1 MTGTPTSAPAPAPAR
16 TLLPGIEGLRG
27 VAAIAVLLYH
37 VQRQLARPTTDV
49 PVVGEIAFLSHG
61 VTLFFVLS
69 GFLLFLPFARGLLA
83 DGPMPRLSRYAANR
97 ALRVFPGYVVV
108 LLIVSLGLRVAV
120 LPRDTRDAGLDIG
133 ILDPAD
139 TVVNALLLQGWSP
152 RTLRSG
158 IEVAWTLGV
167 EVSFYVLLPVV
178 AIAAARLL
186 RGRAPWIRALAPA
199 AALLLLGVAG
209 KAWSTLAQA
218 PLGHSGRL
226 ASEWGA
232 TGEAVANRSI
242 LVHADLFSY
251 GMAAAVVLLTLSAD
265 EGLRD
270 RVARR
275 RVAAGILAAV
285 LVVAASTV
293 PAGAFEESIVAASCA
308 ALLLLVALPR
318 PDGSSGPLTR
328 FLELRW
334 VAWLGTISFSLYLWH
349 LPVIRFL
356 RRSGLVLPDTLTGF
370 ALNALVVAA
379 VTLALS
385 AATYYAIERPALR
398 LKPGSRGSARGPS

>member
-1 MTGTPTSAPAPAPAR
+1 MTGTPTSAPARVR

-27 VAAIAVLLYH
+27 VAAVAVLLYH

-69 GFLLFLPFARGLLA
+69 GFLLFLPFARCLLA
-83 DGPMPRLSRYAANR
+83 DGPMPRLGRYAANR
-97 ALRVFPGYVVV
+97 ALRVFPGYVAV
-108 LLIVSLGLRVAV
+108 LLLVSLALRVAV
-120 LPRDTRDAGLDIG
+120 LPRDTRDSGIDIG
-133 ILDPAD
+133 VLGPVD
-139 TVVNALLLQGWSP
+139 TVVNVLLLQGWTP

-167 EVSFYVLLPVV
+167 EVSFYVALPIV
-178 AIAAARLL
+178 AVAAARLL
-186 RGRAPWIRALAPA
+186 RGRATWIRALAPA
-199 AALLLLGVAG
+199 VALLLLGVAG
-209 KAWSTLAQA
+209 KVWSTVAQA
-218 PLGHSGRL
+218 PLGHTGRL

-232 TGEAVANRSI
+232 TWEAVANRSI

-251 GMAAAVVLLTLSAD
+251 GMAAAVVLLTVNAD
-265 EGLRD
+265 ERLRD
-270 RVARR
+270 RVVRWR
-275 RVAAGILAAV
+275 LPAGVLAAV
-285 LVVAASTV
+285 LVVVASTV
-293 PAGAFEESIVAASCA
+293 PAGAFEEAIVAAACA
-308 ALLLLVALPR
+308 TLLLLVVLPGR
-318 PDGSSGPLTR
+318 DGSLGPFTR
-328 FLELRW
+328 FLQLRG

-356 RRSGLVLPDTLTGF
+356 RRSGLVLPDTLPGF
-370 ALNALVVAA
+370 AVNALVVAA

-398 LKPGSRGSARGPS
+398 LKPGSR

>member
-1 MTGTPTSAPAPAPAR
+1 MTGTPTSAPARVR

-27 VAAIAVLLYH
+27 VAAVAVLLYH

-83 DGPMPRLSRYAANR
+83 DGPMPRLGRYAANR
-97 ALRVFPGYVVV
+97 ALRVFPGYVAV
-108 LLIVSLGLRVAV
+108 LLLVSLALRVAV

-133 ILDPAD
+133 VLGPVD
-139 TVVNALLLQGWSP
+139 TVVNVLLLQGWTP

-167 EVSFYVLLPVV
+167 EVSFYVVLPIV
-178 AIAAARLL
+178 AVAAARLL
-186 RGRAPWIRALAPA
+186 RGRATWIRALAPA
-199 AALLLLGVAG
+199 VALLLLGVAG
-209 KAWSTLAQA
+209 KVWSTVAQA

-232 TGEAVANRSI
+232 TWEAVANRSI

-251 GMAAAVVLLTLSAD
+251 GMAAAVVLLTVNAD
-265 EGLRD
+265 ERLRD
-270 RVARR
+270 RVVRWR
-275 RVAAGILAAV
+275 LPAGVLAAV
-285 LVVAASTV
+285 LVVVASTV
-293 PAGAFEESIVAASCA
+293 PAGAFEEAIVAAACA
-308 ALLLLVALPR
+308 TLLLLVVLPGR
-318 PDGSSGPLTR
+318 DGSLGPFTR
-328 FLELRW
+328 FLQLRG

-356 RRSGLVLPDTLTGF
+356 RRSGLVLPDTLPGF
-370 ALNALVVAA
+370 AVNALVVAA

-398 LKPGSRGSARGPS
+398 LKPGSR

>member
-1 MTGTPTSAPAPAPAR
+1 MTGTPTSAPARVR

-49 PVVGEIAFLSHG
+49 PLVGEVAFFSHG

-69 GFLLFLPFARGLLA
+69 GFLLFLPFARSLI
-83 DGPMPRLSRYAANR
+83 DGGPLPRLSRYAANR
-97 ALRVFPGYVVV
+97 ALRVFPGYIVV
-108 LLIVSLGLRVAV
+108 LLLVSLVLRVAI
-120 LPRDTRDAGLDIG
+120 LPRDTRDAGLEIG
-133 ILDPAD
+133 TLGPVD
-139 TVVNALLLQGWSP
+139 TVLNALLLQGYAP

-158 IEVAWTLGV
+158 IEVAWTLAV
-167 EVSFYVLLPVV
+167 EVCFYVLLPIV
-178 AIAAARLL
+178 AVLAARLL
-186 RGRAPWIRALAPA
+186 RGRGTWVRALAPA
-199 AALLLLGVAG
+199 VVLLVIGMAG
-209 KAWSTLAQA
+209 KVWSMIAQA
-218 PLGHSGRL
+218 PLGHQGRL

-242 LVHADLFSY
+242 LTHADLFAY

-270 RVARR
+270 R
-275 RVAAGILAAV
+275 LAAWRV
-285 LVVAASTV
+285 PVGIAAAVIIVVASEAPV
-293 PAGAFEESIVAASCA
+293 EAFEESLVAASCA
-308 ALLLLVALPR
+308 ALLLIVALPR
-318 PDGSSGPLTR
+318 RGGSLSPVTR

-334 VAWLGTISFSLYLWH
+334 IAWLGTISFSVYLWH

-356 RRSGLVLPDTLTGF
+356 RRAGLVLPDTVAGF
-370 ALNALVVAA
+370 ALNTLVVGA

-398 LKPGSRGSARGPS
+398 LKPGSR

>member
-1 MTGTPTSAPAPAPAR
+1 MTGTPTSAPARVR

-97 ALRVFPGYVVV
+97 VLRVFPGYIVV
-108 LLIVSLGLRVAV
+108 LLLVSLVLRVAV
-120 LPRDTRDAGLDIG
+120 LPRDSRDAGLDIG
-133 ILDPAD
+133 VLGPVD
-139 TVVNALLLQGWSP
+139 TVVNVLLLQGWSP

-158 IEVAWTLGV
+158 IEVAWTLAV
-167 EVSFYVLLPVV
+167 EVSFYVLLPIV
-178 AIAAARLL
+178 ALAAARLL
-186 RGRAPWIRALAPA
+186 RGRATWIRALAPA
-199 AALLLLGVAG
+199 AALLLVGVAG
-209 KAWSTLAQA
+209 KVWSTLAQA

-232 TGEAVANRSI
+232 TWEAVANRSM

-251 GMAAAVVLLTLSAD
+251 GMAAAVVLLTVNGD
-265 EGLRD
+265 EGLRE
-270 RVARR
+270 RM
-275 RVAAGILAAV
+275 AGWRWPLGITAAV
-285 LVVAASTV
+285 LVIVASTS
-293 PAGAFEESIVAASCA
+293 PAGAFEESIVAAACA
-308 ALLLLVALPR
+308 VLLLLVALPR
-318 PDGSSGPLTR
+318 RGGSAGPLTR
-328 FLELRW
+328 VLELRW

-356 RRSGLVLPDTLTGF
+356 RRSGLVLPDTLVGF

-398 LKPGSRGSARGPS
+398 LKPGSR